1 MYKIKNIELLKTAYL
16 PNQLPKDTADRKSI
30 AFVGRSN
37 VGKSSLINV
46 LFNRKMAKV
55 SSTPGKTR
63 SINFYLINGRDYFID
78 LPGYGY
84 ARRSQEEIGKWNSLM
99 NAFFSQAE
107 GLEMLFVLI
116 DSRHSLMKADHIFFQ
131 WILEYHVPIAIVLT
145 KTDKISS
152 LSIEQTIR
160 ETKEISQPYGDFN
173 IFPVSCTK
181 RKGLDDL
188 LNFIGDVLM

>member
-1 MYKIKNIELLKTAYL
+1 VYKIKNIELLKTAYL
-16 PNQLPKDTADRKSI
+16 PKQLPKDTAFRNSV

-37 VGKSSLINV
+37 VGKSTLLNV
-46 LFNRKMAKV
+46 LFNRKLAKV

-63 SINFYLINGRDYFID
+63 SINFFLINEKDYFID

-84 ARRSQEEIGKWNSLM
+84 ARRSPEELKKWNSLM
-99 NAFFSQAE
+99 SAFFSEAE
-107 GLEMLFVLI
+107 GLEMLFALI
-116 DSRHSLMKADHIFFQ
+116 DSRHSFMKGDHIFFQ
-131 WILEYHVPIAIVLT
+131 WILEFQIPLAIVLT

-152 LSIEQTIR
+152 KKLEQIIQQ
-160 ETKEISQPYGDFN
+160 TKIISQPYGDFN

-188 LNFIGDVLM
+188 FKFIGDVLQ

>member
-1 MYKIKNIELLKTAYL
+1 MYKIKNIELQKTAFL
-16 PNQLPKDTADRKSI
+16 PKQLPADTAIRKSV

-37 VGKSSLINV
+37 VGKSSLMNV
-46 LFNRKMAKV
+46 LFNRKLAKV

-63 SINFYLINGRDYFID
+63 SVNFFLINERDYFID

-84 ARRSQEEIGKWNSLM
+84 ARRSPEEISKWNNLM
-99 NAFFSQAE
+99 SAFFSEAE

-116 DSRHSLMKADHIFFQ
+116 DSRHSFMKADHVFFE
-131 WILEYHVPIAIVLT
+131 WILEFQVPLAIVLT

-152 LSIEQTIR
+152 IKLKESIKQTH
-160 ETKEISQPYGDFN
+160 EVSQPYGDFN

-181 RKGLDDL
+181 RKGLNEL
-188 LNFIGDVLM
+188 MSFIGDVLI

>member
-1 MYKIKNIELLKTAYL
+1 MYKIKTIELMKTAFL
-16 PNQLPKDTADRKSI
+16 PKQLPADTAIRKSV

-37 VGKSSLINV
+37 VGKSSLMNV
-46 LFNRKMAKV
+46 LFNRKLAKV

-63 SINFYLINGRDYFID
+63 SVNFFLINERDYFID

-84 ARRSQEEIGKWNSLM
+84 ARRSPEEISKWNNLM
-99 NAFFSQAE
+99 SAFFSEAE

-116 DSRHSLMKADHIFFQ
+116 DSRHSFMKADHVFFE
-131 WILEYHVPIAIVLT
+131 WILEFQVPLAIVLT

-152 LSIEQTIR
+152 IKLKESIKQTH
-160 ETKEISQPYGDFN
+160 EVSQPYGDFN

-181 RKGLDDL
+181 RKGLNEL
-188 LNFIGDVLM
+188 MSFIGDVLI